1 MNKVPYIPTEV
12 FAFADM
18 LDKRGYSLEIVK
30 KQRQYRRRTISDLA
44 EKGLPSDHPQYYGK
58 TKVRELREK
67 AGLSQYQLAVAMGVD
82 RNIVIRMEDEAKR
95 HTEASMQ
102 RFADFFNCTI
112 NDLLEE

>member
-1 MNKVPYIPTEV
+1 MDKDFTIPSEV
-12 FAFADM
+12 LNFAEH
-18 LDKRGYSLEIVK
+18 LDKHGFALQIVK
-30 KQRQYRRRTISDLA
+30 KPRQYNRRTVFDIA
-44 EKGLPSDHPQYYGK
+44 KEGFPSTHFYYGRN
-58 TKVRELREK
+58 KVRELREK